1 MRILIAEDQNLIRQG
16 LKKIISEIPGVDVV
30 EAADGLQAWE
40 MYRRRPAD
48 LIITDIVMPDMD
60 GLELIGHVREYDDM
74 CAAVVI
80 SGYDK
85 FDYAQRA
92 MMYGVRD
99 YLLKPMRR
107 EKILSVLKLRKEE
120 FERQEERMNRFVR
133 AAWNAALSGETQRD
147 ELGGVRFSADG
158 WLLAAKSTL
167 SACPQAE
174 ETGYTLCRRLAELSE
189 NTAIFVAYGAFS
201 AQMQGENLV
210 TEGIRVKKNQ
220 EMVGAIRQLAE
231 RWKLGDGNEHDE
243 AVRRVLVYV
252 NRHYGEPL
260 SLQSVAEQ
268 VGLHPNY
275 LSTLFTRNMQCGF
288 THYLQ
293 RLRVEKAK
301 VQLRTTKRKISD
313 IASCLGFT
321 DGKYFTKVFK
331 SFVGITPQQY
341 RAGMTGRGQKAG
353 EEKDEP

>member
-1 MRILIAEDQNLIRQG
+1 MKILIAEDQNLIRQG
-16 LKKIISEIPGVDVV
+16 LKKIISEIPGVDVT

-40 MYRRRPAD
+40 MYRRCPAD

-60 GLELIGHVREYDDM
+60 GLELIGRIRQYDDR
-74 CAAVVI
+74 CVAVVI

-107 EKILSVLKLRKEE
+107 EKILSVLKMRKDE
-120 FERQEERMNRFVR
+120 FERQEEGMNRLFLS
-133 AAWNAALSGETQRD
+133 AWNAGLTGEASRET
-147 ELGGVRFSADG
+147 LKGVRFCADG
-158 WLLAAKSTL
+158 ELLVAKSTL

-189 NTAIFVAYGAFS
+189 NTAIFIANGTFS
-201 AQMQGENLV
+201 AQLRGEHLI
-210 TEGIRVKKNQ
+210 TESIPVKKDQ
-220 EMVGAIRQLAE
+220 EMIGAVRQLAE
-231 RWKLGDGNEHDE
+231 KWQLGGGNEHDE

-260 SLQSVAEQ
+260 SLQSVAEK

-275 LSTLFTRNMQCGF
+275 LSALFTRNMQCGF

-293 RLRVEKAK
+293 RLRVEKSK
-301 VQLRTTKRKISD
+301 TLLRTTNRKISD

-331 SFVGITPQQY
+331 SLAGVTPQQY
-341 RAGMTGRGQKAG
+341 RAGMSEIQMSG
-353 EEKDEP
+353 EEDRNQ